1 MTAPTTLPPDA
12 DTGAGG
18 RAPSP
23 APGPHI
29 QRMRRLIAAF
39 VAIIAAVTGIFI
51 AITIR
56 VMVSTTGRWAFWLLL
71 PALVLPPVVA
81 GAAAAIGLLTSM
93 RRADANEDEEM
104 PPERLRR
111 IGAADRIWR
120 TALLVLLGVH
130 TTLVLLAVPLP
141 IIPFYDQ
148 VRVAA
153 PVPNIL
159 VNYYLVIAVAAT
171 AVLSPRGRFLYIVLL
186 APFLIAG
193 YPAQDGLRLPAE
205 EVMIYLVS
213 SLGNMAL
220 LTWLLRQAQALDE
233 ADARR
238 RALLIRLH
246 TDASRARARRRAD
259 NFIHDRILSVLKVI
273 PTESTEPAQLRAG
286 AREALADLD
295 TAAAEPDA
303 PVRSSEPDAP
313 VRSSEPDAP
322 VRSSELLAAL
332 TRRLRAIGGDDVVIS
347 ESITKDLNLPQ
358 ETAQA
363 LVDAAAE
370 ALRNSLTHAASSDQ
384 GPIMRTAALR
394 SDADGITITVSD
406 DGRGFAPEHTGT
418 IRHGVSGSI
427 IARMRDA
434 GGEARID
441 SSPGAG
447 TTVTLSWNPRTTT
460 AESPTGPCA
469 RTDPGAGRAQ
479 AAVPTARAPA
489 VAPLSLTSS
498 MEARTPRIIVVC
510 IVVLY
515 ALVTLLEMRAG
526 SYRRLA
532 PVIAGLLA
540 IGLAALAL
548 IKRWPAH
555 RIPVREAALVV
566 AAAGVANV
574 LVLFQI
580 DFAGWP
586 GYAAW
591 CLGAGAAVCCGLIAR
606 ERPRQAWAGLIL
618 TIIVLGMWTLG
629 TGRNPI
635 IILTLG
641 AGQLFPLVIWHL
653 TARLSVDITA
663 RTAASETASAEIA
676 AQRRAHRES
685 EALMR
690 QAMVSVRRRIEPL
703 LTAIADGAPITAGM
717 RARARML
724 EAELR
729 DERRA
734 PFFTGTRVIESA
746 RAARTRGIDVILLD
760 DRGTGNGL
768 TDDAQKTIINQ
779 AIRAL
784 DDARRG
790 QVVIRLLPPRQ
801 RPGLLSIVTDD
812 DILTLNENGASA
824 A

>member
-12 DTGAGG
+12 DTGAVG

-29 QRMRRLIAAF
+29 QRMRRLIAVF

-56 VMVSTTGRWAFWLLL
+56 VMVNTTGRWAFWLLL

-246 TDASRARARRRAD
+246 TDASRARVRRRAD

-273 PTESTEPAQLRAG
+273 PTESTETAQLRAG

-295 TAAAEPDA
+295 TAAAEPDE
-303 PVRSSEPDAP
+303 SSA
-313 VRSSEPDAP
+313 
-322 VRSSELLAAL
+322 RSSELLAAL

-347 ESITKDLNLPQ
+347 DSITKDLNLPQ

-363 LVDAAAE
+363 LIDAAAE
-370 ALRNSLTHAASSDQ
+370 ALRNSLTHAAGPDR

-394 SDADGITITVSD
+394 SDADGVTITVSD
-406 DGRGFAPEHTGT
+406 DGRGFDPEHTRT
-418 IRHGVSGSI
+418 SRYGVSGSI

-434 GGEARID
+434 QGQARID

-548 IKRWPAH
+548 IKRWPGH
-555 RIPVREAALVV
+555 RIPAREAALVV
-566 AAAGVANV
+566 AAAGGANV

-606 ERPRQAWAGLIL
+606 ERPRQAWAGLVL
-618 TIIVLGMWTLG
+618 TIIVLGMWTLD
-629 TGRNPI
+629 TGHNPI

-663 RTAASETASAEIA
+663 RTAASETAGAEIA

-690 QAMVSVRRRIEPL
+690 QAMVSVRWRVEPL
-703 LTAIADGAPITAGM
+703 LTAIAEGAPITAGM

-784 DDARRG
+784 DDARKG

>member
-18 RAPSP
+18 RGPSP

-29 QRMRRLIAAF
+29 QRMRRLIAVF

-56 VMVSTTGRWAFWLLL
+56 VMVNTTGRWAFWLLL

-246 TDASRARARRRAD
+246 TDASRARVRRRAD

-273 PTESTEPAQLRAG
+273 PTESTETAQLRAG

-295 TAAAEPDA
+295 TAAAEPDE
-303 PVRSSEPDAP
+303 SS
-313 VRSSEPDAP
+313 

-347 ESITKDLNLPQ
+347 DSITKDLNLPQ

-363 LVDAAAE
+363 LIDAAAE
-370 ALRNSLTHAASSDQ
+370 ALRNSLTHAAGPDR

-394 SDADGITITVSD
+394 SDADGVTITVSD
-406 DGRGFAPEHTGT
+406 DGRGFDPERAP
-418 IRHGVSGSI
+418 ISRHGVSGSI

-434 GGEARID
+434 QGQARID

-548 IKRWPAH
+548 IKRWPGH
-555 RIPVREAALVV
+555 RIPAREAALVV
-566 AAAGVANV
+566 AAAGGANV

-606 ERPRQAWAGLIL
+606 ERPRQAWAGLVL
-618 TIIVLGMWTLG
+618 TIIVLGMWTLD
-629 TGRNPI
+629 TGHNPI

-663 RTAASETASAEIA
+663 RTAASETAGAEIA

-690 QAMVSVRRRIEPL
+690 QAMTSVRRRVEPL

-784 DDARRG
+784 DDARKG

>member
-1 MTAPTTLPPDA
+1 MTAPATLPPDA
-12 DTGAGG
+12 DMNAGE
-18 RAPSP
+18 RAPSSS
-23 APGPHI
+23 APGPHT

-39 VAIIAAVTGIFI
+39 VAIIAAVTGVFI
-51 AITIR
+51 AVTIR
-56 VMVSTTGRWAFWLLL
+56 VMVSATGRWAFWLLL

-81 GAAAAIGLLTSM
+81 GAAAAIGLLKSM
-93 RRADANEDEEM
+93 RRADADEDEEM

-111 IGAADRIWR
+111 IGAADRVWR
-120 TALLVLLGVH
+120 AALLALLGVH

-159 VNYYLVIAVAAT
+159 VNYYLVIAVVAA

-220 LTWLLRQAQALDE
+220 LTWLLRQAQALDG
-233 ADARR
+233 ANARR
-238 RALLIRLH
+238 RALLIRLR
-246 TDASRARARRRAD
+246 TDASRARARRRTD
-259 NFIHDRILSVLKVI
+259 NFIHDHILSVLKVI

-295 TAAAEPDA
+295 TAAAEP
-303 PVRSSEPDAP
+303 SE
-313 VRSSEPDAP
+313 P

-347 ESITKDLNLPQ
+347 DSITQDLEMPQ

-363 LVDAAAE
+363 LIDAAAE
-370 ALRNSLTHAASSDQ
+370 ALRNSLTHAADPEQ
-384 GPIMRTAALR
+384 GPVARTATLR
-394 SDADGITITVSD
+394 SDADGVTITVSD
-406 DGRGFAPEHTGT
+406 DGRGFDPEHAGT
-418 IRHGVSGSI
+418 SRYGVSGSI
-427 IARMRDA
+427 IARMHDVA
-434 GGEARID
+434 GEARID

-447 TTVTLSWNPRTTT
+447 TTVTLSWSARTAA
-460 AESPTGPCA
+460 AESESSTGSSA
-469 RTDPGAGRAQ
+469 RMDPGAGRAQ
-479 AAVPTARAPA
+479 AAAPTTLVPA
-489 VAPLSLTSS
+489 VASPLSLASS

-510 IVVLY
+510 IFVLY
-515 ALVTLLEMRAG
+515 VIVTLLEVRAG

-548 IKRWPAH
+548 LKRWPAH
-555 RIPVREAALVV
+555 RMPAWAAALV
-566 AAAGVANV
+566 AATAGGANV
-574 LVLFQI
+574 LVVFQI
-580 DFAGWP
+580 DFTGWP
-586 GYAAW
+586 GYTSW
-591 CLGAGAAVCCGLIAR
+591 CIGAGTTLCCGLIAR
-606 ERPRQAWAGLIL
+606 ERPRQAWAGLVLIL
-618 TIIVLGMWTLG
+618 TVIGIWTLS
-629 TGRNPI
+629 TGRNPVNI
-635 IILTLG
+635 FALGSGQFSTL
-641 AGQLFPLVIWHL
+641 LIWHL
-653 TARLSVDITA
+653 TARISIGITA
-663 RTAASETASAEIA
+663 RTAASEAAGAEIT

-690 QAMVSVRRRIEPL
+690 QAMTTVRQRVEPL
-703 LTAIADGAPITAGM
+703 LTAIAEGAPITAGM
-717 RARARML
+717 RTRARML

-760 DRGTGNGL
+760 DRGTSGGL
-768 TDDAQKTIINQ
+768 TDDAQKVVIGQ
-779 AIRAL
+779 AARAL
-784 DDARRG
+784 DDARQG

-801 RPGLLSIVTDD
+801 RPRLLSIVTDSS
-812 DILTLNENGASA
+812 ILTLNENGASA

>member
-12 DTGAGG
+12 DTGAVG

-29 QRMRRLIAAF
+29 QRMRRLIAVF

-56 VMVSTTGRWAFWLLL
+56 VMVNTTGRWAFWLLL

-111 IGAADRIWR
+111 IGEADRIWR

-246 TDASRARARRRAD
+246 TDASRARVRRRAD

-273 PTESTEPAQLRAG
+273 PTESTETAQLRAG

-303 PVRSSEPDAP
+303 PA
-313 VRSSEPDAP
+313 
-322 VRSSELLAAL
+322 RSSELLAAL

-347 ESITKDLNLPQ
+347 DSITKDLNLPQ
-358 ETAQA
+358 EVARA

-370 ALRNSLTHAASSDQ
+370 ALRNSLTHAA
-384 GPIMRTAALR
+384 GPDRGPVTRTAALR
-394 SDADGITITVSD
+394 SDADGVTITVSD
-406 DGRGFAPEHTGT
+406 DGRGFDPEHTGT
-418 IRHGVSGSI
+418 SRYGVSGSI

-434 GGEARID
+434 QGQARID

-548 IKRWPAH
+548 IKRWPGH
-555 RIPVREAALVV
+555 RIPAREAALVV
-566 AAAGVANV
+566 AAAGGANV

-606 ERPRQAWAGLIL
+606 ERPRQAWAGLVL
-618 TIIVLGMWTLG
+618 TIIVLGMWTLD
-629 TGRNPI
+629 TGHNPI

-663 RTAASETASAEIA
+663 KTAASETAGAEIA

-690 QAMVSVRRRIEPL
+690 QAMVSVRWRVEPL
-703 LTAIADGAPITAGM
+703 LTAIAEGAPITAGM

>member
-12 DTGAGG
+12 DTGAVG

-29 QRMRRLIAAF
+29 QRMRRLIAVF

-56 VMVSTTGRWAFWLLL
+56 VMVSATGRWAFWLLL

-111 IGAADRIWR
+111 IGEADRIWR

-246 TDASRARARRRAD
+246 TDASRARVRRRAD

-273 PTESTEPAQLRAG
+273 PTESTETAQLRAG

-295 TAAAEPDA
+295 TAAAEPDE
-303 PVRSSEPDAP
+303 SSA
-313 VRSSEPDAP
+313 
-322 VRSSELLAAL
+322 RSSELLAAL

-347 ESITKDLNLPQ
+347 DSITKDLNLPQ

-363 LVDAAAE
+363 LIDAAAE
-370 ALRNSLTHAASSDQ
+370 ALRNSLTHAAGPDR

-394 SDADGITITVSD
+394 SDADGVTITVSD
-406 DGRGFAPEHTGT
+406 DGRGFDPEHTRT
-418 IRHGVSGSI
+418 SRYGVSGSI

-434 GGEARID
+434 QGQARID

-460 AESPTGPCA
+460 ATTGA
-469 RTDPGAGRAQ
+469 S
-479 AAVPTARAPA
+479 
-489 VAPLSLTSS
+489 PLSLASCL
-498 MEARTPRIIVVC
+498 ETPRARAIVVC
-510 IVVLY
+510 VFVLY
-515 ALVTLLEMRAG
+515 TLVTLLEMRVD

-548 IKRWPAH
+548 LKRWPAH
-555 RIPVREAALVV
+555 RMPARAAALV
-566 AAAGVANV
+566 AAITGGANV

-580 DFAGWP
+580 DSAGWP
-586 GYAAW
+586 GYTSW
-591 CLGAGAAVCCGLIAR
+591 CIGAGTTLCCGLIAR

-618 TIIVLGMWTLG
+618 IIVVIGVWTLS
-629 TGRNPI
+629 TGHNPANI
-635 IILTLG
+635 FALGSGQFSTL
-641 AGQLFPLVIWHL
+641 LIWYL
-653 TARLSVDITA
+653 TARISIDITA
-663 RTAASETASAEIA
+663 RTAASEAAGAEIA

-690 QAMVSVRRRIEPL
+690 QAMVSVRRRVEPL
-703 LTAIADGAPITAGM
+703 LTAIADGAPITADM

-784 DDARRG
+784 DDARKG

>member
-12 DTGAGG
+12 DTGAVG

-29 QRMRRLIAAF
+29 QRMRRLIAVF

-56 VMVSTTGRWAFWLLL
+56 VMVSATGRWAFWLLL

-111 IGAADRIWR
+111 IGETDRIWR

-246 TDASRARARRRAD
+246 TDASRARVRRRAD

-273 PTESTEPAQLRAG
+273 PTESTETAQLRAG

-295 TAAAEPDA
+295 TAAAEPDE
-303 PVRSSEPDAP
+303 SS
-313 VRSSEPDAP
+313 

-347 ESITKDLNLPQ
+347 DSITKNLNLPQ

-363 LVDAAAE
+363 LIDAAAE
-370 ALRNSLTHAASSDQ
+370 ALRNSLTHAAGPDR

-394 SDADGITITVSD
+394 SDADGVTITVSD
-406 DGRGFAPEHTGT
+406 DGRGFDPEHTRT
-418 IRHGVSGSI
+418 SRYGVSGSI

-434 GGEARID
+434 QGQARID

-526 SYRRLA
+526 SYRRLT

-548 IKRWPAH
+548 LKRWPGH
-555 RIPVREAALVV
+555 RIPAREAALVV
-566 AAAGVANV
+566 AAAGGANV

-606 ERPRQAWAGLIL
+606 ERPRQAWAGLVL
-618 TIIVLGMWTLG
+618 TIIVLGMWTLD
-629 TGRNPI
+629 TGHNPI

-663 RTAASETASAEIA
+663 RTAASETAGAEIA

-690 QAMVSVRRRIEPL
+690 QAMTSVRRRVEPL
-703 LTAIADGAPITAGM
+703 LTAIADDAPITAGM

-784 DDARRG
+784 DDARKG

>member
-18 RAPSP
+18 RALSP

-39 VAIIAAVTGIFI
+39 VAITAAVTGIFI

-171 AVLSPRGRFLYIVLL
+171 AVLSPRGRFLYVVLL

-205 EVMIYLVS
+205 EVMFYTSFALTDI
-213 SLGNMAL
+213 GL

-238 RALLIRLH
+238 RALLIRLR

-286 AREALADLD
+286 AREALTDLD
-295 TAAAEPDA
+295 TAAAEPD
-303 PVRSSEPDAP
+303 EPSA
-313 VRSSEPDAP
+313 
-322 VRSSELLAAL
+322 RSSELLAAL

-347 ESITKDLNLPQ
+347 DSITKDLNLPQ

-370 ALRNSLTHAASSDQ
+370 ALRNSLTHAAGPDR

-394 SDADGITITVSD
+394 SDADGVTITVSD
-406 DGRGFAPEHTGT
+406 DGRGFDPEHTGAS
-418 IRHGVSGSI
+418 RYGVSGSI
-427 IARMRDA
+427 ITRMRDA
-434 GGEARID
+434 QGQALID

-460 AESPTGPCA
+460 TAESPTGPCA
-469 RTDPGAGRAQ
+469 RTDPEAGRAQ
-479 AAVPTARAPA
+479 AAVPTTRAPA
-489 VAPLSLTSS
+489 VTPPLSLASS

-510 IVVLY
+510 IFVLY

-540 IGLAALAL
+540 MVLAALAL
-548 IKRWPAH
+548 LKRWPAH
-555 RIPVREAALVV
+555 RMPARAAALV
-566 AAAGVANV
+566 AAIAGGANV
-574 LVLFQI
+574 LIVFQI

-586 GYAAW
+586 GYTSW
-591 CLGAGAAVCCGLIAR
+591 CIGAGTTLCCGLIAR
-606 ERPRQAWAGLIL
+606 ERPRQAWASLIL
-618 TIIVLGMWTLG
+618 IIVVIGVWTLS

-641 AGQLFPLVIWHL
+641 AGQLFPLVIWYL

-663 RTAASETASAEIA
+663 RTAASETAGAEIA

-703 LTAIADGAPITAGM
+703 LTAIAEGAPITAGM

-746 RAARTRGIDVILLD
+746 RAARIRGIDVILLD
-760 DRGTGNGL
+760 DRGTSGGL
-768 TDDAQKTIINQ
+768 TDDAREAIINR
-779 AIRAL
+779 AARAL
-784 DDARRG
+784 DDARKG

>member
-12 DTGAGG
+12 DTGAVG

-29 QRMRRLIAAF
+29 QRMRRLIAVF

-56 VMVSTTGRWAFWLLL
+56 VMVSATGRWAFWLLL

-111 IGAADRIWR
+111 IGEADRIWR

-238 RALLIRLH
+238 RALLIRLR
-246 TDASRARARRRAD
+246 TDASRARVRRRAD

-273 PTESTEPAQLRAG
+273 PTESTETAQLRAS

-295 TAAAEPDA
+295 TAAAEPDE
-303 PVRSSEPDAP
+303 SS
-313 VRSSEPDAP
+313 

-347 ESITKDLNLPQ
+347 DSITKDLNLPQ

-363 LVDAAAE
+363 LIDAAAE
-370 ALRNSLTHAASSDQ
+370 ALRNSLTHAAGPDR

-394 SDADGITITVSD
+394 SDADGVTITVSD
-406 DGRGFAPEHTGT
+406 DGRGFDPEYTET
-418 IRHGVSGSI
+418 SRYGVSGSI

-434 GGEARID
+434 QGQARID

-469 RTDPGAGRAQ
+469 RTGPGAGRAQ

-548 IKRWPAH
+548 IKRWPGH
-555 RIPVREAALVV
+555 RIPAREAALVV
-566 AAAGVANV
+566 AAAGGANV

-606 ERPRQAWAGLIL
+606 ERPRQAWAGLVL
-618 TIIVLGMWTLG
+618 TIIVLGMWTLD
-629 TGRNPI
+629 TGHNPI

-663 RTAASETASAEIA
+663 RTAASETAGAEIA

-690 QAMVSVRRRIEPL
+690 QAMTSVRRRVEPL

-784 DDARRG
+784 DDARKG

>member
-39 VAIIAAVTGIFI
+39 VAVIAAVTGIFI

-56 VMVSTTGRWAFWLLL
+56 VMVNTTGRWAFWLLL

-93 RRADANEDEEM
+93 RRTDANEDEEM

-238 RALLIRLH
+238 RALLIRLR

-273 PTESTEPAQLRAG
+273 PTESTETAQLRAG

-303 PVRSSEPDAP
+303 PVRSSE
-313 VRSSEPDAP
+313 
-322 VRSSELLAAL
+322 LLTAL
-332 TRRLRAIGGDDVVIS
+332 TRRLRTIGGDDVVIS
-347 ESITKDLNLPQ
+347 DSITQDLNLPQ
-358 ETAQA
+358 EVARA

-370 ALRNSLTHAASSDQ
+370 ALRNSLTHAAGPDR

-406 DGRGFAPEHTGT
+406 DGRGFDPEHTGT

-434 GGEARID
+434 QGQARID

-489 VAPLSLTSS
+489 VAPPLSLTSS

-515 ALVTLLEMRAG
+515 ALVTLLEVRAG
-526 SYRRLA
+526 SYRRLV

-555 RIPVREAALVV
+555 RMPAREAALVV
-566 AAAGVANV
+566 AAAGGANV

-606 ERPRQAWAGLIL
+606 ERPRQAWAGLAL
-618 TIIVLGMWTLG
+618 IIAVIGIWTLN
-629 TGRNPI
+629 TGREPI
-635 IILTLG
+635 IIITLG
-641 AGQLFPLVIWHL
+641 AGQLFPLLIWHL
-653 TARLSVDITA
+653 TARISIDITA
-663 RTAASETASAEIA
+663 RTAASEAAGAEITA
-676 AQRRAHRES
+676 RRRAHQES
-685 EALMR
+685 ETLMR
-690 QAMVSVRRRIEPL
+690 QAMTSVRRRVEPL
-703 LTAIADGAPITAGM
+703 LTAIAEGAPITAGM
-717 RARARML
+717 RTRARML

-746 RAARTRGIDVILLD
+746 RAARIRGIDVILLD

-768 TDDAQKTIINQ
+768 TDDAQEVIIGQ

-801 RPGLLSIVTDD
+801 RPGLLSIVTDN

>member
-1 MTAPTTLPPDA
+1 MILFPQSPAAARTQAVAPATPPA
-12 DTGAGG
+12 A
-18 RAPSP
+18 APP
-23 APGPHI
+23 APGPHT
-29 QRMRRLIAAF
+29 QRMRRLIAVFA
-39 VAIIAAVTGIFI
+39 AIA
-51 AITIR
+51 TIVMSGFTTASVR
-56 VMVSTTGRWAFWLLL
+56 VMAQVSGRWAFWLLL
-71 PALVLPPVVA
+71 PALVLPSVVA
-81 GAAAAIGLLTSM
+81 GAAAAIGLLRFM
-93 RRADANEDEEM
+93 RRTDAGGEI
-104 PPERLRR
+104 PPQRLRR

-120 TALLVLLGVH
+120 WTLLVHLTFYTIFVVLTAL
-130 TTLVLLAVPLP
+130 LP
-141 IIPFYDQ
+141 IIPFYNQ
-148 VRVAA
+148 IQNPV
-153 PVPNIL
+153 PVPNLL
-159 VNYYLVIAVAAT
+159 VNYYYVVAAVAT

-205 EVMIYLVS
+205 EVMFYTSFALTDI
-213 SLGNMAL
+213 GL

-238 RALLIRLH
+238 RALLIRLR

-259 NFIHDRILSVLKVI
+259 NFIHDRILSVLKTV
-273 PTESTEPAQLRAG
+273 PATPAGVAQLRAG

-303 PVRSSEPDAP
+303 PIRSSEPDE
-313 VRSSEPDAP
+313 SS

-347 ESITKDLNLPQ
+347 DSITKDLNLPQ

-370 ALRNSLTHAASSDQ
+370 ALRNSLTHAAGPDR

-394 SDADGITITVSD
+394 SDADGVTITVSD
-406 DGRGFAPEHTGT
+406 DGRGFDPEHTGAS
-418 IRHGVSGSI
+418 RYGVSGSI
-427 IARMRDA
+427 ITRMRDA
-434 GGEARID
+434 QGQALID

-460 AESPTGPCA
+460 TTTGA
-469 RTDPGAGRAQ
+469 S
-479 AAVPTARAPA
+479 
-489 VAPLSLTSS
+489 PLSLASCL
-498 MEARTPRIIVVC
+498 ETPRARAIVVC
-510 IVVLY
+510 VFVLY
-515 ALVTLLEMRAG
+515 TLVTLLEMRVD

-540 IGLAALAL
+540 MGLAALAL
-548 IKRWPAH
+548 LKRWPAH
-555 RIPVREAALVV
+555 RMPARAAALV
-566 AAAGVANV
+566 AAIAGGANV
-574 LVLFQI
+574 LIVFQI

-586 GYAAW
+586 GYTSW
-591 CLGAGAAVCCGLIAR
+591 CIGAGTTLCCGLIAR
-606 ERPRQAWAGLIL
+606 ERPRQAWASLIL
-618 TIIVLGMWTLG
+618 IIVVIGVWTLS

-641 AGQLFPLVIWHL
+641 AGQLFPLVIWYL

-663 RTAASETASAEIA
+663 RTAASETAGAEIA

-703 LTAIADGAPITAGM
+703 LTAIAEGAPITAGM

-746 RAARTRGIDVILLD
+746 RAARIRGIDVILLD
-760 DRGTGNGL
+760 DRGTSGGL
-768 TDDAQKTIINQ
+768 TDDAREAIINR
-779 AIRAL
+779 AARAL
-784 DDARRG
+784 DDARKG

-801 RPGLLSIVTDD
+801 RPRLLSIVTDN
-812 DILTLNENGASA
+812 DILTLDADGALIR
-824 A
+824 

>member
-1 MTAPTTLPPDA
+1 MTTPTTLPPDA

-23 APGPHI
+23 APGPHT

-39 VAIIAAVTGIFI
+39 VAVIAAVTGIFI

-56 VMVSTTGRWAFWLLL
+56 VMVNTTGRWAFWLLL
-71 PALVLPPVVA
+71 PALVLPSVVA

-93 RRADANEDEEM
+93 RRTDANEDEEM

-159 VNYYLVIAVAAT
+159 VNYYLVVAVAAT

-213 SLGNMAL
+213 SLGNIAL

-259 NFIHDRILSVLKVI
+259 NFIHDRILSVLKVV

-303 PVRSSEPDAP
+303 PVRSSE
-313 VRSSEPDAP
+313 
-322 VRSSELLAAL
+322 LLAAL
-332 TRRLRAIGGDDVVIS
+332 TRRLRTIGGDDVVIS
-347 ESITKDLNLPQ
+347 DSITKNLNLPQ

-370 ALRNSLTHAASSDQ
+370 ALRNSLTHAAGPDR

-394 SDADGITITVSD
+394 SDADGVTITVSD
-406 DGRGFAPEHTGT
+406 DGRGFDPERAP
-418 IRHGVSGSI
+418 ISRHGVSGSI

-434 GGEARID
+434 QGQARID

-460 AESPTGPCA
+460 ATTGA
-469 RTDPGAGRAQ
+469 S
-479 AAVPTARAPA
+479 
-489 VAPLSLTSS
+489 PLSLASCL
-498 MEARTPRIIVVC
+498 ETPRARAIVVC
-510 IVVLY
+510 VFVLY
-515 ALVTLLEMRAG
+515 TLVTLLEMRAG

-555 RIPVREAALVV
+555 RMPARAAALVV
-566 AAAGVANV
+566 AITGGANV

-580 DFAGWP
+580 DSAGWP
-586 GYAAW
+586 GYTSW
-591 CLGAGAAVCCGLIAR
+591 CIGAGTTLCCGLIAR

-618 TIIVLGMWTLG
+618 IVVVIGVWTLS
-629 TGRNPI
+629 TGHNPANI
-635 IILTLG
+635 FALGSGQFSTL
-641 AGQLFPLVIWHL
+641 LIWYL
-653 TARLSVDITA
+653 TARISIDITA
-663 RTAASETASAEIA
+663 RTAASETAGAEIA

-690 QAMVSVRRRIEPL
+690 QAMTSVRRRVEPL

-760 DRGTGNGL
+760 DRGTSGGL

-784 DDARRG
+784 DDARKG

-801 RPGLLSIVTDD
+801 RPGLLSIVTDN

>member
-1 MTAPTTLPPDA
+1 MTTPTTLPPDA

-23 APGPHI
+23 APGPHT

-39 VAIIAAVTGIFI
+39 VAVIAAVTGIFI

-56 VMVSTTGRWAFWLLL
+56 VMVNTTGRWAFWLLL

-93 RRADANEDEEM
+93 RRADEDEGV

-111 IGAADRIWR
+111 IEAADRVWR
-120 TALLVLLGVH
+120 AALLVLLGVH

-205 EVMIYLVS
+205 EVMFYTSFALTDI
-213 SLGNMAL
+213 GL

-238 RALLIRLH
+238 RALLIRLR

-259 NFIHDRILSVLKVI
+259 NFIHDRILSVLKTV
-273 PTESTEPAQLRAG
+273 PATPAGVAQLRAG

-303 PVRSSEPDAP
+303 PA
-313 VRSSEPDAP
+313 
-322 VRSSELLAAL
+322 RSSELLAAL

-347 ESITKDLNLPQ
+347 DSITKDLNLPQ
-358 ETAQA
+358 EVARA

-370 ALRNSLTHAASSDQ
+370 ALRNSLTHAAGPDR
-384 GPIMRTAALR
+384 GPIVRTASLR
-394 SDADGITITVSD
+394 SDADGVTITVSD
-406 DGRGFAPEHTGT
+406 DGRGFDPERAP
-418 IRHGVSGSI
+418 ISRHGVSGSI

-434 GGEARID
+434 QGQARID

-460 AESPTGPCA
+460 ATTGA
-469 RTDPGAGRAQ
+469 S
-479 AAVPTARAPA
+479 
-489 VAPLSLTSS
+489 PLSLASCL
-498 MEARTPRIIVVC
+498 ETPRARAIVVC
-510 IVVLY
+510 VFVLY
-515 ALVTLLEMRAG
+515 TLVTLLEMRVD

-548 IKRWPAH
+548 LKRWPAH
-555 RIPVREAALVV
+555 RMPARAAALV
-566 AAAGVANV
+566 AAITGGANV

-580 DFAGWP
+580 DSAGWP
-586 GYAAW
+586 GYTSW
-591 CLGAGAAVCCGLIAR
+591 CIGAGTTLCCGLIAR

-618 TIIVLGMWTLG
+618 IIVVIGVWTLS
-629 TGRNPI
+629 TGHNPANI
-635 IILTLG
+635 FALGSGQFSTL
-641 AGQLFPLVIWHL
+641 LIWYL
-653 TARLSVDITA
+653 TARISIDITA
-663 RTAASETASAEIA
+663 RTAASEAAGAEIA

-690 QAMVSVRRRIEPL
+690 QAMVSVRRRVEPL

-746 RAARTRGIDVILLD
+746 RAARIRGIDVILLD
-760 DRGTGNGL
+760 DRGTSGGL
-768 TDDAQKTIINQ
+768 TDDAREAIINR
-779 AIRAL
+779 AARAL
-784 DDARRG
+784 DDARKG

-801 RPGLLSIVTDD
+801 RPRLLSIVTDN
-812 DILTLNENGASA
+812 DILTLDADGALIR
-824 A
+824 

>member
-29 QRMRRLIAAF
+29 QRMRRLIAVF

-56 VMVSTTGRWAFWLLL
+56 VMVSATGRWAFWLLL

-111 IGAADRIWR
+111 IGEADRIWR

-246 TDASRARARRRAD
+246 TDASRARVRRRAD

-273 PTESTEPAQLRAG
+273 PTESTETAQLRAG

-295 TAAAEPDA
+295 TAAAEPDE
-303 PVRSSEPDAP
+303 SS
-313 VRSSEPDAP
+313 

-347 ESITKDLNLPQ
+347 DSITKDLNLPQ

-363 LVDAAAE
+363 LIDAAAE
-370 ALRNSLTHAASSDQ
+370 ALRNSLTHAAGPDR
-384 GPIMRTAALR
+384 GPIVRTAALR
-394 SDADGITITVSD
+394 SDADGVTITVSD
-406 DGRGFAPEHTGT
+406 DGRGFDPERAP
-418 IRHGVSGSI
+418 ISRHGVSGSI

-434 GGEARID
+434 QGQARID

-469 RTDPGAGRAQ
+469 RTGPGAGQTQ

-548 IKRWPAH
+548 IKRWPGH

-606 ERPRQAWAGLIL
+606 ERPRQAWAGLVL
-618 TIIVLGMWTLG
+618 TIIVLGMWTLD
-629 TGRNPI
+629 TGHNPI

-663 RTAASETASAEIA
+663 RTAASETAGAEIT

-690 QAMVSVRRRIEPL
+690 QAMTSVRRRVEPL

>member
-18 RAPSP
+18 RGPSP

-29 QRMRRLIAAF
+29 QRMRRLIAVF

-56 VMVSTTGRWAFWLLL
+56 VMVNTTGRWAFWLLL

-111 IGAADRIWR
+111 IGEADRIWR

-159 VNYYLVIAVAAT
+159 VNYYLVIAVAAA

-246 TDASRARARRRAD
+246 TDASRARVRRRAD

-273 PTESTEPAQLRAG
+273 PTESTETAQLRAG

-295 TAAAEPDA
+295 TAAAEPDE
-303 PVRSSEPDAP
+303 SS
-313 VRSSEPDAP
+313 
-322 VRSSELLAAL
+322 VRSSELLTAL

-347 ESITKDLNLPQ
+347 DSITKNLSLPQ

-363 LVDAAAE
+363 LIDAAAE
-370 ALRNSLTHAASSDQ
+370 ALRNSLTHAAGPDR
-384 GPIMRTAALR
+384 GPIARTAALR
-394 SDADGITITVSD
+394 SDADGVTITVSD
-406 DGRGFAPEHTGT
+406 DGRGFDPERAP
-418 IRHGVSGSI
+418 ISRHGVSGSI

-434 GGEARID
+434 QGQARID

-548 IKRWPAH
+548 IKRWPGH
-555 RIPVREAALVV
+555 RIPAREAALVV
-566 AAAGVANV
+566 AAAGGANV

-606 ERPRQAWAGLIL
+606 ERPRQAWAGLVL
-618 TIIVLGMWTLG
+618 TIIVLGMWTLD
-629 TGRNPI
+629 TGHNPI

-663 RTAASETASAEIA
+663 KTAASETAGAEIA

-690 QAMVSVRRRIEPL
+690 QAMVSVRRRVEPL
-703 LTAIADGAPITAGM
+703 LTAIAEGAPITAGM

-784 DDARRG
+784 DDARKG

>member
-1 MTAPTTLPPDA
+1 MILFPQSPAAARTQAVAPATPPA
-12 DTGAGG
+12 A
-18 RAPSP
+18 APP
-23 APGPHI
+23 APGPHT
-29 QRMRRLIAAF
+29 QRMRRLIAVFA
-39 VAIIAAVTGIFI
+39 AIA
-51 AITIR
+51 TIVMSGFTTASVR
-56 VMVSTTGRWAFWLLL
+56 VMAQVSGQWAFWLLL
-71 PALVLPPVVA
+71 PALVLPSVVA
-81 GAAAAIGLLTSM
+81 GAAAAIGLLRFM
-93 RRADANEDEEM
+93 RRTNAGGEI
-104 PPERLRR
+104 PPQRLRR

-120 TALLVLLGVH
+120 WTLLVHLTFYTTFVVLTAL
-130 TTLVLLAVPLP
+130 LP
-141 IIPFYDQ
+141 IIPFYNQ
-148 VRVAA
+148 IQNPV
-153 PVPNIL
+153 PVPNLL
-159 VNYYLVIAVAAT
+159 VNYYYVVAAVAT

-246 TDASRARARRRAD
+246 TDASRARVRRRAD
-259 NFIHDRILSVLKVI
+259 NFIHDRILSVLKTV
-273 PTESTEPAQLRAG
+273 PATPAGVAQLRAG

-303 PVRSSEPDAP
+303 PVN
-313 VRSSEPDAP
+313 
-322 VRSSELLAAL
+322 SSELLTAL

-347 ESITKDLNLPQ
+347 DSITKDLNLPQ

-363 LVDAAAE
+363 LIDAAAE
-370 ALRNSLTHAASSDQ
+370 ALRNSLTHAAGPDR
-384 GPIMRTAALR
+384 GPIARTAALR
-394 SDADGITITVSD
+394 SDADGVTITVSD
-406 DGRGFAPEHTGT
+406 DGRGFDPERAP
-418 IRHGVSGSI
+418 ISRHGVSGSI

-434 GGEARID
+434 QGQARID

-460 AESPTGPCA
+460 ATTGA
-469 RTDPGAGRAQ
+469 S
-479 AAVPTARAPA
+479 
-489 VAPLSLTSS
+489 PLSLASCL
-498 MEARTPRIIVVC
+498 ETPRARAIVVC
-510 IVVLY
+510 VFVLY
-515 ALVTLLEMRAG
+515 TLVTLLEMRVD

-548 IKRWPAH
+548 LKRWPAH
-555 RIPVREAALVV
+555 RMPAWAAALV
-566 AAAGVANV
+566 AATAGGANV
-574 LVLFQI
+574 LVVFQI
-580 DFAGWP
+580 DFTGWP
-586 GYAAW
+586 GYTSW
-591 CLGAGAAVCCGLIAR
+591 CIGAGTTLCCGLIAR
-606 ERPRQAWAGLIL
+606 ERPRQAWAGLVL
-618 TIIVLGMWTLG
+618 TIIVLGMWTLD
-629 TGRNPI
+629 TGHNPI

-663 RTAASETASAEIA
+663 RTAASETAGAEIA

-690 QAMVSVRRRIEPL
+690 QAMTSVRRRVEPL
-703 LTAIADGAPITAGM
+703 LTAIADDAPITAGM

-746 RAARTRGIDVILLD
+746 RAARIRGIDVILLD
-760 DRGTGNGL
+760 DRGTSGGL
-768 TDDAQKTIINQ
+768 TDDAREAIINR
-779 AIRAL
+779 AARAL

-801 RPGLLSIVTDD
+801 RPRLLSIVTDN
-812 DILTLNENGASA
+812 DILTLDADGALIR
-824 A
+824 

>member
-12 DTGAGG
+12 DTGAVG

-29 QRMRRLIAAF
+29 QRMRRLIAVF

-233 ADARR
+233 TDARR
-238 RALLIRLH
+238 RALLIRLR

-259 NFIHDRILSVLKVI
+259 NFIHDRILSVLKTV
-273 PTESTEPAQLRAG
+273 PATPAGVAQLRAG

-303 PVRSSEPDAP
+303 PIRSSEPDE
-313 VRSSEPDAP
+313 SS

-347 ESITKDLNLPQ
+347 DSITKNLNLPQ
-358 ETAQA
+358 EVARA

-370 ALRNSLTHAASSDQ
+370 ALRNSLTHAAGPDR

-394 SDADGITITVSD
+394 SDADGVTITVSD
-406 DGRGFAPEHTGT
+406 DGRGFDPEHTRT
-418 IRHGVSGSI
+418 SRYGVSGSI

-434 GGEARID
+434 QGQARID

-469 RTDPGAGRAQ
+469 RTGPGAGRAQ

-510 IVVLY
+510 IFVLY

-548 IKRWPAH
+548 IKRWPGH

-606 ERPRQAWAGLIL
+606 ERPRQAWAGLVL
-618 TIIVLGMWTLG
+618 TIIVLGMWTLD
-629 TGRNPI
+629 TGHNPI

-663 RTAASETASAEIA
+663 RTAASETAGAEIA

-690 QAMVSVRRRIEPL
+690 QAMTSVRRRVEPL

-784 DDARRG
+784 DDARKG

-801 RPGLLSIVTDD
+801 RPRLLSIVTDN
-812 DILTLNENGASA
+812 DILTLDADGALIR
-824 A
+824 

>member
-12 DTGAGG
+12 DTGAVG

-29 QRMRRLIAAF
+29 QRMRRLIAVF

-56 VMVSTTGRWAFWLLL
+56 VMVSATGRWAFWLLL
-71 PALVLPPVVA
+71 PALVLPSVVA
-81 GAAAAIGLLTSM
+81 GAAAAIGLLRFM
-93 RRADANEDEEM
+93 RRTDAGGEI

-111 IGAADRIWR
+111 IGEADRIWR
-120 TALLVLLGVH
+120 WTLLVHLTFYTIFVVLTAL
-130 TTLVLLAVPLP
+130 LP
-141 IIPFYDQ
+141 IIPFYNQ
-148 VRVAA
+148 IQNPV
-153 PVPNIL
+153 PVPNLL
-159 VNYYLVIAVAAT
+159 VNYYYVVAAVAT

-246 TDASRARARRRAD
+246 TDASRARVRRRAD

-273 PTESTEPAQLRAG
+273 PTESTETAQLRAG

-295 TAAAEPDA
+295 TAAAEPDE
-303 PVRSSEPDAP
+303 SSA
-313 VRSSEPDAP
+313 
-322 VRSSELLAAL
+322 RSSELLAAL

-347 ESITKDLNLPQ
+347 DSITKDLNLPQ

-363 LVDAAAE
+363 LIDAAAE
-370 ALRNSLTHAASSDQ
+370 ALRNSLTHAAGPDR

-394 SDADGITITVSD
+394 SDADGVTITVSD
-406 DGRGFAPEHTGT
+406 DGRGFDPEYTGT
-418 IRHGVSGSI
+418 SRYGVSGSI

-434 GGEARID
+434 QGQARID

-548 IKRWPAH
+548 IKRWPGH
-555 RIPVREAALVV
+555 RIPAREAALVV
-566 AAAGVANV
+566 AAAGGANV

-606 ERPRQAWAGLIL
+606 ERPRQAWAGLVL
-618 TIIVLGMWTLG
+618 TIIVLGMWTLD
-629 TGRNPI
+629 TGHNPI

-663 RTAASETASAEIA
+663 RTAASETAGAEIA

-690 QAMVSVRRRIEPL
+690 QAMTSVRRRVEPL

-746 RAARTRGIDVILLD
+746 RAARIRGIDVILLD
-760 DRGTGNGL
+760 DRGTSGGL
-768 TDDAQKTIINQ
+768 TDDAREAIINR
-779 AIRAL
+779 AARAL
-784 DDARRG
+784 DDARKG

-801 RPGLLSIVTDD
+801 RPRLLSIVTDN
-812 DILTLNENGASA
+812 DILTLDADGALIR
-824 A
+824 

>member
-1 MTAPTTLPPDA
+1 MILFPQSPAAARTQAVAPATPPA
-12 DTGAGG
+12 A
-18 RAPSP
+18 APP
-23 APGPHI
+23 APGPHT
-29 QRMRRLIAAF
+29 QRMRRLIAVFA
-39 VAIIAAVTGIFI
+39 AIA
-51 AITIR
+51 TIVMSGFTTASVR
-56 VMVSTTGRWAFWLLL
+56 VMAQVSGRWAFWLLL
-71 PALVLPPVVA
+71 PALVLPSVVA
-81 GAAAAIGLLTSM
+81 GAAAAIGLLRFM
-93 RRADANEDEEM
+93 RRTDAGGEI
-104 PPERLRR
+104 PPQRLRR

-120 TALLVLLGVH
+120 WTLLVHLTFYTIFVVLTAL
-130 TTLVLLAVPLP
+130 LP
-141 IIPFYDQ
+141 IIPFYNQ
-148 VRVAA
+148 IQNPV
-153 PVPNIL
+153 PVPNLL
-159 VNYYLVIAVAAT
+159 VNYYYVVAAVAT

-205 EVMIYLVS
+205 EVMFYTSFALTDI
-213 SLGNMAL
+213 GL

-238 RALLIRLH
+238 RALLIRLR

-259 NFIHDRILSVLKVI
+259 NFIHDRILSVLKTV
-273 PTESTEPAQLRAG
+273 PATPAGVAQLRAG

-303 PVRSSEPDAP
+303 PA
-313 VRSSEPDAP
+313 
-322 VRSSELLAAL
+322 RSSELLAAL

-347 ESITKDLNLPQ
+347 DSITKDLNLPQ
-358 ETAQA
+358 EVARA

-370 ALRNSLTHAASSDQ
+370 ALRNSLTHAAGPDR
-384 GPIMRTAALR
+384 GPIVRTASLR
-394 SDADGITITVSD
+394 SDADGVTITVSD
-406 DGRGFAPEHTGT
+406 DGRGFDPERAP
-418 IRHGVSGSI
+418 ISRHGVSGSI

-434 GGEARID
+434 QGQARID

-460 AESPTGPCA
+460 ATTGA
-469 RTDPGAGRAQ
+469 S
-479 AAVPTARAPA
+479 
-489 VAPLSLTSS
+489 PLSLASCL
-498 MEARTPRIIVVC
+498 ETPRARAIVVC
-510 IVVLY
+510 VFVLY
-515 ALVTLLEMRAG
+515 TLVTLLEMRVD

-548 IKRWPAH
+548 LKRWPAH
-555 RIPVREAALVV
+555 RMPARAAALV
-566 AAAGVANV
+566 AAITGGANV

-580 DFAGWP
+580 DSAGWP
-586 GYAAW
+586 GYTSW
-591 CLGAGAAVCCGLIAR
+591 CIGAGTTLCCGLIAR

-618 TIIVLGMWTLG
+618 IIVVIGVWTLS
-629 TGRNPI
+629 TGHNPANI
-635 IILTLG
+635 FALGSGQFSTL
-641 AGQLFPLVIWHL
+641 LIWYL
-653 TARLSVDITA
+653 TARISIDITA
-663 RTAASETASAEIA
+663 RTAASEAAGAEIA

-690 QAMVSVRRRIEPL
+690 QAMVSVRRRVEPL

-746 RAARTRGIDVILLD
+746 RAARIRGIDVILLD
-760 DRGTGNGL
+760 DRGTSGGL
-768 TDDAQKTIINQ
+768 TDDAREAIINR
-779 AIRAL
+779 AARAL
-784 DDARRG
+784 DDARKG

-801 RPGLLSIVTDD
+801 RPRLLSIVTDN
-812 DILTLNENGASA
+812 DILTLDADGALIR
-824 A
+824 

>member
-39 VAIIAAVTGIFI
+39 VAITAAVTGIFI

-205 EVMIYLVS
+205 EVMFYTAFALTDI
-213 SLGNMAL
+213 GL

-238 RALLIRLH
+238 RALLIRLR

-303 PVRSSEPDAP
+303 PVN
-313 VRSSEPDAP
+313 
-322 VRSSELLAAL
+322 SSELLTAL

-347 ESITKDLNLPQ
+347 DSITQDLKMPQ

-363 LVDAAAE
+363 LIDAAAE
-370 ALRNSLTHAASSDQ
+370 ALRNSLTHAADPEQ
-384 GPIMRTAALR
+384 GPVARTATLR
-394 SDADGITITVSD
+394 SDADGVTITVSD
-406 DGRGFAPEHTGT
+406 DGRGFDPEHAGT
-418 IRHGVSGSI
+418 SRYGVSGSI
-427 IARMRDA
+427 IARMHDVA
-434 GGEARID
+434 GRARID

-447 TTVTLSWNPRTTT
+447 TTVTLSWSARTAA
-460 AESPTGPCA
+460 AESESSTGSSA
-469 RTDPGAGRAQ
+469 RMDPGAGRAQ
-479 AAVPTARAPA
+479 AAAPTTLVPA
-489 VAPLSLTSS
+489 VASPLSLASS

-510 IVVLY
+510 IFVLY
-515 ALVTLLEMRAG
+515 VIVTLLEVRAG

-548 IKRWPAH
+548 LKRWPAH
-555 RIPVREAALVV
+555 RMPGRAAALVV
-566 AAAGVANV
+566 AAAGGANV

-606 ERPRQAWAGLIL
+606 ERPRQAWAGLVL
-618 TIIVLGMWTLG
+618 TIIVLGIWTLD

-641 AGQLFPLVIWHL
+641 AGQLFPLFIWHL

-663 RTAASETASAEIA
+663 RTAASEAAGAEIT

-690 QAMVSVRRRIEPL
+690 QAMASVRQRVEPL
-703 LTAIADGAPITAGM
+703 LTAIAEGAPITAGM
-717 RARARML
+717 RTRARML

-760 DRGTGNGL
+760 DRGTSGGL
-768 TDDAQKTIINQ
+768 TDDTQKAIINQ
-779 AIRAL
+779 AARAL
-784 DDARRG
+784 DDARQG

-801 RPGLLSIVTDD
+801 RPRLLSIVTDSS
-812 DILTLNENGASA
+812 ILTLNENGASA

>member
-12 DTGAGG
+12 DTGAVG

-246 TDASRARARRRAD
+246 TDASRARVRRRAD

-273 PTESTEPAQLRAG
+273 PTESTETAQLRAG

-295 TAAAEPDA
+295 TAAAEPDE
-303 PVRSSEPDAP
+303 SSA
-313 VRSSEPDAP
+313 RSSEPDAP

-347 ESITKDLNLPQ
+347 DSITKDLNLPQ
-358 ETAQA
+358 EVARA

-370 ALRNSLTHAASSDQ
+370 ALRNSLTHAAGPDR
-384 GPIMRTAALR
+384 GPIARTAALR

-406 DGRGFAPEHTGT
+406 DGRGFNPEHTGT
-418 IRHGVSGSI
+418 SRYGVSGSI

-434 GGEARID
+434 QGQARID

-447 TTVTLSWNPRTTT
+447 TTVTLSWNPGTTT

-489 VAPLSLTSS
+489 VAPPLSLTSS

-555 RIPVREAALVV
+555 RIPAREAALVV
-566 AAAGVANV
+566 AAAGGANV

-618 TIIVLGMWTLG
+618 IIVVIGVWTLS
-629 TGRNPI
+629 TGHNPANI
-635 IILTLG
+635 FALGSGQFSTL
-641 AGQLFPLVIWHL
+641 LIWYL
-653 TARLSVDITA
+653 TARISIDITA
-663 RTAASETASAEIA
+663 RTAASEAAGAEIA

-690 QAMVSVRRRIEPL
+690 QAMVSVRRRVEPL

-784 DDARRG
+784 DDARKG

-801 RPGLLSIVTDD
+801 RPGLLSIVTDN

>member
-1 MTAPTTLPPDA
+1 MILFPQSSAAARTQAVAPATPPA
-12 DTGAGG
+12 A
-18 RAPSP
+18 APP
-23 APGPHI
+23 APGPYTRH
-29 QRMRRLIAAF
+29 MHRLIAVFA
-39 VAIIAAVTGIFI
+39 AIATTVMSGFTTAS
-51 AITIR
+51 IR
-56 VMVSTTGRWAFWLLL
+56 AMVQVSGQWAFWLLL
-71 PALVLPPVVA
+71 PALVLPALVA
-81 GAAAAIGLLTSM
+81 GIAAAIGILRFM
-93 RRADANEDEEM
+93 RRKDGDEGM
-104 PPERLRR
+104 APERPRR
-111 IGAADRIWR
+111 IEAADRIWR
-120 TALLVLLGVH
+120 RTLLVHLTFYTTFVVLTAL
-130 TTLVLLAVPLP
+130 LP
-141 IIPFYDQ
+141 IIPFYNQ
-148 VRVAA
+148 IQNPV
-153 PVPNIL
+153 PVPNLL
-159 VNYYLVIAVAAT
+159 VNYYYVIAAVAT

-193 YPAQDGLRLPAE
+193 YPAQDGLRLPVE
-205 EVMIYLVS
+205 EVMSYTSFALTDI
-213 SLGNMAL
+213 GL

-259 NFIHDRILSVLKVI
+259 NFIHDRILSVLKTV
-273 PTESTEPAQLRAG
+273 PATPAGVAQLRAG
-286 AREALADLD
+286 AREALADLS

-303 PVRSSEPDAP
+303 PARV
-313 VRSSEPDAP
+313 
-322 VRSSELLAAL
+322 SELLTAL

-347 ESITKDLNLPQ
+347 DSITKNLNLPQ
-358 ETAQA
+358 EVARA

-370 ALRNSLTHAASSDQ
+370 ALRNSLTHAT
-384 GPIMRTAALR
+384 GPDRGPVTRMAMLR
-394 SDADGITITVSD
+394 SDADGVTITVSD
-406 DGRGFAPEHTGT
+406 DGRGFDPERAP
-418 IRHGVSGSI
+418 ISRHGVSGSI

-434 GGEARID
+434 QGQARID

-469 RTDPGAGRAQ
+469 RTDPGVGRAQ

-489 VAPLSLTSS
+489 VAPPLSLTSS

-515 ALVTLLEMRAG
+515 ALVTLLEIRAG
-526 SYRRLA
+526 SYRRLV

-555 RIPVREAALVV
+555 RMPAREAALVV
-566 AAAGVANV
+566 AAAGGANV

-606 ERPRQAWAGLIL
+606 ERPRQAWAGLAL
-618 TIIVLGMWTLG
+618 IIAVIGIWTLN
-629 TGRNPI
+629 TGREPI
-635 IILTLG
+635 IIITLG
-641 AGQLFPLVIWHL
+641 AGQLFPLLIWHL
-653 TARLSVDITA
+653 TVRISIDITA
-663 RTAASETASAEIA
+663 RTTASEAAGAEIT
-676 AQRRAHRES
+676 AQRRAHQES
-685 EALMR
+685 ETLMR
-690 QAMVSVRRRIEPL
+690 QAMTSVRRRVEPL

-717 RARARML
+717 RTRARML

-746 RAARTRGIDVILLD
+746 RAARIRGIDVILLD

-768 TDDAQKTIINQ
+768 TDDAQEVIIGQ

-784 DDARRG
+784 DDARKG

-801 RPGLLSIVTDD
+801 RPGLLSIVTDN
-812 DILTLNENGASA
+812 DILTLDADGALIR
-824 A
+824 

>member
-12 DTGAGG
+12 DTGAVG

-29 QRMRRLIAAF
+29 QRMRRLIAVF

-56 VMVSTTGRWAFWLLL
+56 VMVSATGRWAFWLLL

-111 IGAADRIWR
+111 IGEADRIWR

-246 TDASRARARRRAD
+246 TDASRARVRRRAD

-273 PTESTEPAQLRAG
+273 PTESTETAQLRAG

-295 TAAAEPDA
+295 TAAAEPDE
-303 PVRSSEPDAP
+303 SSA
-313 VRSSEPDAP
+313 
-322 VRSSELLAAL
+322 RSSELLAAL

-347 ESITKDLNLPQ
+347 DSITKDLNLPQ

-363 LVDAAAE
+363 LIDAAAE
-370 ALRNSLTHAASSDQ
+370 ALRNSLTHAAGPDR
-384 GPIMRTAALR
+384 GPIVRTASLR
-394 SDADGITITVSD
+394 SDADGVTITVSD
-406 DGRGFAPEHTGT
+406 DGRGFDPEHTRT
-418 IRHGVSGSI
+418 SRYGVSGSI

-434 GGEARID
+434 QGQARID

-548 IKRWPAH
+548 IKRWPGH
-555 RIPVREAALVV
+555 RIPAREAALVV
-566 AAAGVANV
+566 AAAGGANV

-606 ERPRQAWAGLIL
+606 ERPRQAWAGLVL
-618 TIIVLGMWTLG
+618 TIIVLGMWTLD
-629 TGRNPI
+629 TGHNPI

-663 RTAASETASAEIA
+663 RTAASETAGAEIA

-703 LTAIADGAPITAGM
+703 LTAIAEGAPVTAGM

-784 DDARRG
+784 DDARKG

>member
-12 DTGAGG
+12 DTGAVG

-29 QRMRRLIAAF
+29 QRMRRLIAVF

-56 VMVSTTGRWAFWLLL
+56 VMVSATGRWAFWLLL

-111 IGAADRIWR
+111 IGEADRIWR

-246 TDASRARARRRAD
+246 TDASRARVRRRAD

-273 PTESTEPAQLRAG
+273 PTESTETAQLRAG
-286 AREALADLD
+286 AREALVDLD
-295 TAAAEPDA
+295 TAAAEPDE
-303 PVRSSEPDAP
+303 SSA
-313 VRSSEPDAP
+313 
-322 VRSSELLAAL
+322 RSSELLAAL

-347 ESITKDLNLPQ
+347 DSITKDLNLPQ

-363 LVDAAAE
+363 LIDAAAE
-370 ALRNSLTHAASSDQ
+370 ALRNSLTHAAGPDR
-384 GPIMRTAALR
+384 GPIARTAALR

-406 DGRGFAPEHTGT
+406 DGRGFGPEYTGT
-418 IRHGVSGSI
+418 SRYGVSGST
-427 IARMRDA
+427 IARMR
-434 GGEARID
+434 GRPGQARID

-469 RTDPGAGRAQ
+469 RTGPGAGRAQ

-510 IVVLY
+510 IFVLY

-548 IKRWPAH
+548 IKRWPGH

-606 ERPRQAWAGLIL
+606 ERPRQAWAGLVL
-618 TIIVLGMWTLG
+618 TIIVLGMWTLD
-629 TGRNPI
+629 TGHNPI

-663 RTAASETASAEIA
+663 RTAASETAGAEIA

-690 QAMVSVRRRIEPL
+690 QAMTSVRRRVEPL

-784 DDARRG
+784 DDARKG

-801 RPGLLSIVTDD
+801 RPRLLSIVTDD